1 MLFPLKKSLQPC
13 VPATPRTDNDAFHSS
28 SRTGRPYRDRNYI
41 AIDNPDRAL
50 SFIAAFEALIFSA
63 IAVRPESFPARP
75 DLGEGLRVARHHRY
89 LVFFTNN
96 AERIEVLRIL
106 HGARYLQSLLN

>member
-1 MLFPLKKSLQPC
+1 M
-13 VPATPRTDNDAFHSS
+13 
-28 SRTGRPYRDRNYI
+28 
-41 AIDNPDRAL
+41 
-50 SFIAAFEALIFSA
+50 
-63 IAVRPESFPARP
+63 RPESFPARP

-106 HGARYLQSLLN
+106 HGARDLQSLLN

>member
-1 MLFPLKKSLQPC
+1 MTPFIR
-13 VPATPRTDNDAFHSS
+13 PAAQADLIEIGD
-28 SRTGRPYRDRNYI
+28 YI
-41 AIDNPDRAL
+41 AIDNPDRAI
-50 SFIAAFEALIFSA
+50 SFIAEFEALIFSA

-89 LVFFTNN
+89 LVFFTHN

-106 HGARYLQSLLN
+106 HGARDLQSLLS